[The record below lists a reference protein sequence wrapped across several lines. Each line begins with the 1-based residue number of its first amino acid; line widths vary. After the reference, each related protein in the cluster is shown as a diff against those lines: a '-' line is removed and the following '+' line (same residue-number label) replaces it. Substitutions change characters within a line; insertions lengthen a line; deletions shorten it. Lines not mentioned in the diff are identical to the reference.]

1 MLARGFWCITLGVM
15 TTPTELFAI
24 RHADGK
30 RRFLFED
37 MDLRGEI
44 VHLDQ
49 VITDVSAIHS
59 YPPAVSRLI
68 GEFMVAAVLLASTL
82 KFRGSLTVQARSDR
96 EVPLIMA
103 ECSSELTVRAIA
115 RGAEAATSDSFEAL
129 LGGGQLV
136 LTVTPER
143 GKRYQGIVPLTGG
156 SLASSLDS
164 YFSQSEQLQTRLQ
177 LSSDGERAA
186 GLLLQQL
193 PPQLETSADN
203 RQEQWDRACM
213 LAATLSPEELIQLG
227 DATLLHRLYHEEVI
241 RLFDL
246 EPVRFRCS
254 CSQDRTLAALAT
266 IGESEIRD
274 ILNEQ
279 GAVTMDCEFCNQRYS
294 FREPDLRGLLGPD
307 DGAPIH

>member
-1 MLARGFWCITLGVM
+1 M
-15 TTPTELFAI
+15 TTPSEIFAI

-30 RRFLFED
+30 RRFLFEQ

-49 VITDVSAIHS
+49 VITDASAIHS
-59 YPPAVSRLI
+59 YSPGVSRLI

-82 KFRGSLTVQARSDR
+82 KFRGSLTVQARSDH

-115 RGAEAATSDSFEAL
+115 RGTEAATSDSFEAL

-136 LTVTPER
+136 LCVTPER

-156 SLASSLDS
+156 SLASSLDG

-177 LSSDGERAA
+177 LSSDGKRAA

-193 PPQLETSADN
+193 PPQLETSAPN
-203 RQEQWDRACM
+203 REEQWDRVCM
-213 LAATLSPEELIQLG
+213 LAATLSPEELIELG

-266 IGESEIRD
+266 IGEQEIRD
-274 ILNEQ
+274 ILGEQ
-279 GAVTMDCEFCNQRYS
+279 GAVTMDCEFCNQRYV
-294 FREPDLRGLLGPD
+294 FREGDLRGLLGPD
-307 DGAPIH
+307 DGAAIH

>member
-1 MLARGFWCITLGVM
+1 MII
-15 TTPTELFAI
+15 PTEVSIL

-30 RRFLFED
+30 RRFLFEQ

-49 VITDVSAIHS
+49 VITDVSEVHS
-59 YPPAVSRLI
+59 YPRGVSRLL
-68 GEFMVAAVLLASTL
+68 GEFIAAAVLLASTL
-82 KFRGSLTVQARSDR
+82 KFKGSLTVQARSDR
-96 EVPLIMA
+96 EIPLIMA

-115 RGAEAATSDSFEAL
+115 RGAEAATSDSFDAL

-136 LTVTPER
+136 LTITPDR

-156 SLASSLDS
+156 SLAASLDS

-177 LSSDGERAA
+177 LSSDGTRAA

-193 PPQLETSADN
+193 PPQLESNAAN
-203 RQEQWDRACM
+203 REEQWDRACM

-227 DATLLHRLYHEEVI
+227 DATLLHRLYHEEVL

-254 CSQDRTLAALAT
+254 CSQDRTFAALAS
-266 IGESEIRD
+266 IDEKEIRE
-274 ILNEQ
+274 ILKEQ
-279 GAVTMDCEFCNQRYS
+279 GAVTMDCEFCNQRYT
-294 FREPDLRGLLGPD
+294 FREGDLRGLLGSTD
-307 DGAPIH
+307 SAPIH